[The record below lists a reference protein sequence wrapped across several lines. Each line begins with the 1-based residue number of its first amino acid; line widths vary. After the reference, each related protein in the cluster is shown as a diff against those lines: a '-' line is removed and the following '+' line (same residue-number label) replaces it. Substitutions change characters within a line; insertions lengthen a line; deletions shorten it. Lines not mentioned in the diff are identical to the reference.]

1 VRLLLKDFQRE
12 RVTELVR
19 RLRQAAGEGAAGD
32 LQAVSLASPTGS
44 GKTVMVTAA
53 LEDLVQGN
61 DVTPPNEEATFLWI
75 SDQPEL
81 NIQTRRKMLATSSLF
96 GPTQLVIV
104 DAAFDQ
110 ATFAP
115 GTVLFLNTQKLGK
128 NSLLVGRGDKRT
140 YALWDTISNTVAER
154 PGAFFV
160 IIDEAHRGMAES
172 ARARDEANSI
182 IQKFI
187 KGAPGEIPPIP
198 LIVGM
203 SATPERFHNLI
214 AGTQRTQ
221 RPVVVEPEEVRDSG
235 LLKERI
241 TLYHPTEDQPSDMT
255 MLRAAAQSWQ
265 QYTRRWAEYC
275 ASQQEPPV
283 RPVLVVQVQDGT
295 TNVLSRT
302 DLGAVLRTIDDEVG
316 PLPTRAFAHAFQD
329 GNALAIDGRELR
341 YLAPADIDGD
351 PEIQVILFK
360 TSLNTGWDCPRAEV
374 MMSFRTASDA
384 TLIAQL
390 IGRMVRTPLAR
401 RIDVDESLNSVAL
414 YLPHYDEKELAS
426 IITRLTTPDPDIL
439 TPVEVT
445 LGEEALLLHR
455 AEFTSDVFALL
466 ERLPSYQ
473 VPTPRKTSQV
483 RRLMKLARLLARDSI
498 DPEGPEHATAILQA
512 VLDAEHER
520 LQTTEPFRRIVDERG
535 RVDIRAVAWELH
547 GELQDKAL
555 VTQLDLAAENLDEL
569 FDAAGRKLGE
579 GLHKAWWK
587 EQVNARGAECS
598 LAKLEL
604 VALCTNGT
612 VLGRIETSA
621 QTAVQE
627 WLARDHATIARL
639 PESRRLA
646 YDEIRRLAADPE
658 QTALVYPE
666 TIEGKRSEKTWKSH
680 LYVDGFGLFPA
691 ALNRWETAVMNEE
704 LAREDVAFWLR
715 NPDRKPWSLCV
726 PYDLNGVWR
735 PLYPDFLVVRRV
747 DSGLT
752 VDLLDP
758 HMLDLADAPAKAAG
772 LAKYAAKHAHEF
784 GRIELIIIEGDRIKR
799 LNLVDE
805 RVRDRVRGVSDVE
818 HLRQLFDL
826 ANGESAP

>member
-1 VRLLLKDFQRE
+1 VRLLLKDFQRD

-19 RLRQAAGEGAAGD
+19 RLRQAAAEGAASD

-53 LEDLVQGN
+53 LEELVQGD
-61 DVTPPNEEATFLWI
+61 DVTPPDEEATFLWI
-75 SDQPEL
+75 CDQPEL
-81 NIQTRRKMLATSSLF
+81 NVQTRRKMLSTSSLF
-96 GPTQLVIV
+96 GPARLVVI
-104 DAAFDQ
+104 DAAFDH
-110 ATFAP
+110 ATFDP
-115 GTVLFLNTQKLGK
+115 GAVHFLNTQKLGK
-128 NSLLVGRGDKRT
+128 NSLLVARGDKRT
-140 YALWDTISNTVAER
+140 YTLWDTISNTVAER

-160 IIDEAHRGMAES
+160 VIDEAHRGMAES
-172 ARARDEANSI
+172 TRARDEANSI

-198 LIVGM
+198 LIIGM
-203 SATPERFHNLI
+203 SATPERFHILV

-221 RPVVVEPEEVRDSG
+221 RAVVVEPEEVRDSG

-241 TLYHPTEDQPSDMT
+241 TLYYPTEDQPSDMT

-265 QYTRRWAEYC
+265 QCTRRWAEYC
-275 ASQQEPPV
+275 ASQQEPTV

-295 TNVLSRT
+295 TNMISRT

-329 GNALAIDGRELR
+329 GNTLEVDGRELR
-341 YLAPADIDGD
+341 YLAPADIDAD

-401 RIDVDESLNSVAL
+401 RIDIDESLNSVAL
-414 YLPHYDEKELAS
+414 YLPHYDERELTS
-426 IITRLTTPDPDIL
+426 IITRLTAPDPDMLPPI
-439 TPVEVT
+439 EVT

-455 AEFTSDVFALL
+455 AEFIWDIFSLL

-483 RRLMKLARLLARDSI
+483 RRLMKLARLLARDGI
-498 DPEGPEHATAILQA
+498 DPDGPEHATAILQA
-512 VLDAEHER
+512 VLDEEHER
-520 LQTTEPFRRIVDERG
+520 LQGTEPFRRIVEDRG
-535 RVDIRAVAWELH
+535 RLDIREVQWELH
-547 GELQDKAL
+547 GERQDISS

-587 EQVNARGAECS
+587 ARVNANGAERS

-604 VALCTNGT
+604 VALCSNAS
-612 VLGRIETSA
+612 VLARIETTA
-621 QTAVQE
+621 QATVQE
-627 WLARDHATIARL
+627 WLIRHHGEIAGMI
-639 PESRRLA
+639 ESRRLA

-658 QTALVYPE
+658 PGALVYPE
-666 TIEGKRSEKTWKSH
+666 TIDGKRSEKSWKNH
-680 LYVDGFGLFPA
+680 LYVDGYGLFPA
-691 ALNRWETAVMNEE
+691 ALNRWETAVINEE
-704 LAREDVAFWLR
+704 LARGDIANWLR

-726 PYDLNGVWR
+726 PYELGGVWR
-735 PLYPDFLVVRRV
+735 PLYPDFLVVRHV
-747 DSGLT
+747 DGGLI

-784 GRIELIIIEGDRIKR
+784 GRIELIIIEGERIKR

-805 RVRDRVRGVSDVE
+805 RVRNRVRGVSDVE